1 MRNISHPVDNR
12 KNVLYTICEIS
23 LIFYRKEVYPEA
35 WCSGKV
41 VEKKLLTAAIAMYA
55 KKGYRSTTAN
65 EIAAEAGVST
75 GIAYRYLS
83 LIMSLILK

>member
-41 VEKKLLTAAIAMYA
+41 VENKKAVDGSNCDVCKKKAITAQQRMKPAFRQASPID
-55 KKGYRSTTAN
+55 
-65 EIAAEAGVST
+65 IC
-75 GIAYRYLS
+75 L
-83 LIMSLILK
+83 